1 MTPSSSHAPDPHP
14 HPHRHPH
21 GPTPPPPEP
30 ALDDA
35 GSTALADALRS
46 SFVVVRILL
55 VLLAGYFIFSGVF
68 VVNSQERALLL
79 RFGEPVRR
87 GGELVLGPGL
97 HWAFPYPIDESIKL
111 PVAQLQTVR
120 SSVAWYAVSPEQ
132 EAADIV
138 PDPGPSLNPAI
149 DGYAV
154 TGDGNIL
161 HARALVRYRITDPL
175 KFYLTH
181 EDGTVL
187 MTNLVDNAVNFAAA
201 QFRVDDALRRNV
213 AGFKELVLKR
223 LQELV
228 IIHDAGVTL
237 EPSDVVTIPPRQVK
251 ADFDQVLSAE
261 VERAKTIS
269 DAQGYANRVVNEA
282 RGRATAR
289 LNAGET
295 DRNRMVQAVS
305 SEAQQFSSLLPEY
318 QANPDFFRRSLQ
330 IAALSRILTNA
341 EDKFFL
347 PLNQRDQLRLF
358 LNREPATPTPPV
370 NRP

>member
-1 MTPSSSHAPDPHP
+1 
-14 HPHRHPH
+14 
-21 GPTPPPPEP
+21 
-30 ALDDA
+30 
-35 GSTALADALRS
+35 
-46 SFVVVRILL
+46 
-55 VLLAGYFIFSGVF
+55 
-68 VVNSQERALLL
+68 
-79 RFGEPVRR
+79 
-87 GGELVLGPGL
+87 
-97 HWAFPYPIDESIKL
+97 
-111 PVAQLQTVR
+111 
-120 SSVAWYAVSPEQ
+120 
-132 EAADIV
+132 
-138 PDPGPSLNPAI
+138 
-149 DGYAV
+149 V

-181 EDGTVL
+181 EDGAVL

-228 IIHDAGVTL
+228 ISHDAGVTL

-295 DRNRMVQAVS
+295 ERNRMVQAVS
-305 SEAQQFSSLLPEY
+305 SEAQQFTSLLPEY

-330 IAALSRILTNA
+330 VAALSRILTNA

-347 PLNQRDQLRLF
+347 PLSQRDQLRLF
-358 LNREPATPTPPV
+358 LNREPSAPTPPA
-370 NRP
+370 NLP